1 MAKARVSTNPMY
13 TGGAGGYS
21 FYVRSGEQVVR
32 QRKNNSNYGETA
44 SRTFAQ
50 MVRRV
55 KWSNLVNCYKAM
67 RFWIPKAFEL
77 RKQGQTDYNRFMQ
90 LNIPFCNYA
99 LTKQQAL
106 AGACAIETY
115 KVSEGSL
122 KPITFNDESTTPFE
136 SDIAIATS
144 FPDNATVADVS
155 ASIINSNAGVWQ
167 NGDNLALVWFDVD
180 GVDGNPF
187 MRCDYRELT
196 LDLANTKQ
204 AWADHP
210 MAGEFTH
217 SSGYITIPQSVM
229 PTRHYGFVL
238 IHTRKIGGKLQV
250 SSQESIVPQDQW
262 SELYTPAHIQEAI
275 LSYGLD
281 PTVMLDPGTQ
291 SVTNSN
297 GRSVSQSGSQS
308 GSQSSSQSSSKS
320 SSKSVSQ

>member
-1 MAKARVSTNPMY
+1 MAKARVSTNPKY

-21 FYVRSGEQVVR
+21 FYVRSGEQIVR

-44 SRTFAQ
+44 SRTYAQ

-106 AGACAIETY
+106 AGACAIENY

-122 KPITFNDESTTPFE
+122 KPINYNDQSSTPFE

-144 FPDNATVADVS
+144 FDNTATVADVS
-155 ASIINSNAGVWQ
+155 ASIINNNKGIWQ
-167 NGDNLALVWFDVD
+167 NGDNLVLVWFDVD

-187 MRCDYRELT
+187 MRCEYLELT
-196 LDLANTKQ
+196 LDLSATTTK
-204 AWADHP
+204 WEDHP
-210 MAGEFTH
+210 MNGNFAHT
-217 SSGYITIPQSVM
+217 SGYITIPQSLM
-229 PTRHYGFVL
+229 PSRHYGFVM
-238 IHTRKIGGKLQV
+238 IHTRKVGGKLQV
-250 SSQESIVPQDQW
+250 SSQESITPTDQW
-262 SELYTPAHIQEAI
+262 SDLYTPAHIQEAI
-275 LSYGLD
+275 MSYGLD
-281 PTVMLDPGTQ
+281 PTVMLDPGVQ
-291 SVTNSN
+291 SVTNSVS
-297 GRSVSQSGSQS
+297 RSSSQSSSQSG
-308 GSQSSSQSSSKS
+308 SQSSSKS
-320 SSKSVSQ
+320 SSK

>member
-1 MAKARVSTNPMY
+1 MAKARVSTNPKY

-21 FYVRSGEQVVR
+21 FYVRSGEQIVR

-44 SRTFAQ
+44 SRTYAQ

-106 AGACAIETY
+106 AGACAIENY
-115 KVSEGSL
+115 KVSEGTL
-122 KPITFNDESTTPFE
+122 KPITFNDQASTPFE

-144 FPDNATVADVS
+144 FDNTATVADVS
-155 ASIINSNAGVWQ
+155 ASIINNNKGIWQ
-167 NGDNLALVWFDVD
+167 NGDNLVLVWFDVD

-187 MRCDYRELT
+187 MRCEYLEFT
-196 LDLANTKQ
+196 LDLSATTIK
-204 AWADHP
+204 WEDHP
-210 MAGEFTH
+210 MNGQFAHT
-217 SSGYITIPQSVM
+217 SGYITIPQSLM

-238 IHTRKIGGKLQV
+238 IHTRKVGGKLQV
-250 SSQESIVPQDQW
+250 SSQESITPTDQW
-262 SELYTPAHIQEAI
+262 EDLYTPAHIQEAI
-275 LSYGLD
+275 MSYGLD
-281 PTVMLDPGTQ
+281 QTVMLDPGVQ
-291 SVTNSN
+291 SVTNSVS
-297 GRSVSQSGSQS
+297 RSSSKSSSQS

-320 SSKSVSQ
+320 SSK

>member
-13 TGGAGGYS
+13 KGGAGGYS

-32 QRKNNSNYGETA
+32 QRRNNSNYGESA

-77 RKQGQTDYNRFMQ
+77 RRQGQTDYNRFMQ

-122 KPITFNDESTTPFE
+122 KPITYNDQSSTPFE
-136 SDIAIATS
+136 SDIAIAQS
-144 FPDNATVADVS
+144 FDERATIADVS
-155 ASIINSNAGVWQ
+155 KSIIDNNPGVWQ
-167 NGDNLALVWFDVD
+167 NGDNLALVLFDVA

-187 MRCDYRELT
+187 MTCIYEELT
-196 LDLANTKQ
+196 LDISKTEEYWQ
-204 AWADHP
+204 DHP
-210 MAGEFTH
+210 MRDIFTH
-217 SSGYITIPQSVM
+217 TSGYITVPKTAF

-250 SSQESIVPQDQW
+250 SSQEAIVPQDQW
-262 SELYTPAHIQEAI
+262 SDLYTPAHIQEAI

-281 PTVMLDPGTQ
+281 PTVMLDPGVQ
-291 SVTNSN
+291 SVTNS
-297 GRSVSQSGSQS
+297 VSQSS
-308 GSQSSSQSSSKS
+308 GESSGESSGQSSSQSSSKS